1 MEINLNEL
9 LAGRATRIKN
19 KDYFPTAAY
28 VEPFLERVQ
37 KLTNEFRVQVQLP
50 SQITYTANGDINT
63 EDITYNRVLVEA
75 ILPDEY
81 KFNDDPH
88 KAVLGMVYGIDVR
101 KPVVKFF
108 KGQERM
114 SCTNLCVFSPQL
126 LSCQELESETAV
138 DYRLLER
145 IVEQTD
151 DTAAWM
157 KKLIET
163 EFDCSTSN
171 INESLGRWIRNCIN
185 YSFDN
190 HFGKAKLA
198 VSTPIDA
205 YKSLFEKED
214 SDYYAGI
221 DSGTIS
227 MYQIY
232 NAFTQVLTNGMKKD
246 PFNIFEKT
254 LLLKDILWLR

>member
-1 MEINLNEL
+1 MNIELNTL
-9 LAGRATRIKN
+9 LEGKATRIGEKE
-19 KDYFPTAAY
+19 YFPTAAY
-28 VEPFLERVQ
+28 VEPFLERVS
-37 KLTNEFRVQVQLP
+37 KYTDNFRIQAQLP
-50 SQITYTANGDINT
+50 SQITFDSDGKIVTD
-63 EDITYNRVLVEA
+63 DITYNRVLIEA

-126 LSCQELESETAV
+126 LACQDLESETAV
-138 DYRLLER
+138 DYNPLKR
-145 IVEQTD
+145 IIEQTD
-151 DTAAWM
+151 DTASWM
-157 KKLIET
+157 KKLIES
-163 EFDCSTSN
+163 EFDCHTQN
-171 INESLGRWIRNCIN
+171 VNESLGRWIRNCIN
-185 YSFDN
+185 YNFDN
-190 HFGKAKLA
+190 HYGKVKIATSA
-198 VSTPIDA
+198 PIDA

-214 SDYYAGI
+214 SEYYTGI

-227 MYQIY
+227 MYQVY
-232 NAFTQVLTNGMKKD
+232 NAFTQILTDGMKKD

-254 LLLKDILWLR
+254 LLLKDILDI

>member
-1 MEINLNEL
+1 MELSLNEL
-9 LAGRATRIKN
+9 LAGKATRIKN
-19 KDYFPTAAY
+19 REYFPTKAY

-37 KLTNEFRVQVQLP
+37 KLTSEFRVQVQLP
-50 SQITYTANGDINT
+50 TQITYTEDGSINT
-63 EDITYNRVLVEA
+63 EDITYNRVLIEA
-75 ILPDEY
+75 ILPDKY

-88 KAVLGMVYGIDVR
+88 RAVLGMVYGIDVR

-126 LSCQELESETAV
+126 LACQDLESETAI
-138 DYRLLER
+138 DYNPLKR
-145 IVEQTD
+145 IIEQTD
-151 DTAAWM
+151 DTASWM
-157 KKLIET
+157 KKLIES
-163 EFDCSTSN
+163 EFNTRVQN
-171 INESLGRWIRNCIN
+171 VNESLGRWIRNCIN

-190 HFGKAKLA
+190 HYGKAKLA

-214 SDYYAGI
+214 SEYYAGL
-221 DSGTIS
+221 DSGNIS
-227 MYQIY
+227 MYQVY
-232 NAFTQVLTNGMKKD
+232 NAFTQELTDGMKKD

-254 LLLKDILWLR
+254 LLLKDILDI

>member
-1 MEINLNEL
+1 MAVITLDEL
-9 LAGRATRIKN
+9 LSGRATRIRN
-19 KDYFPTAAY
+19 KEYFPTRAY

-37 KLTNEFRVQVQLP
+37 KLTSEFRVQVQLP
-50 SQITYTANGDINT
+50 TQITYTESGNINT
-63 EDITYNRVLVEA
+63 EDITYNRVLIEA

-88 KAVLGMVYGIDVR
+88 RGVLGMVYGIDVR

-114 SCTNLCVFSPQL
+114 SCTNLCVFTPQL
-126 LSCQELESETAV
+126 LACQDLESETPI
-138 DYRLLER
+138 DYNPLKK
-145 IVEQTD
+145 IIEQTD

-157 KKLIET
+157 KKLIES
-163 EFDCSTSN
+163 EFDCSVN
-171 INESLGRWIRNCIN
+171 NVNESLGKWVRNCIN

-190 HFGKAKLA
+190 HYGKAKLA

-205 YKSLFEKED
+205 YKALFEKED
-214 SDYYAGI
+214 SEYYAGI

-227 MYQIY
+227 MYQVY
-232 NAFTQVLTNGMKKD
+232 NAFTQELTDGMKKD

-254 LLLKDILWLR
+254 LLVKDIIDL

>member
-1 MEINLNEL
+1 MELTLNEL
-9 LAGRATRIKN
+9 LAGKATRIKN
-19 KDYFPTAAY
+19 REYFPTKAY

-37 KLTNEFRVQVQLP
+37 KLTSEFRVQVQLP
-50 SQITYTANGDINT
+50 TQITYTEDGSINT
-63 EDITYNRVLVEA
+63 EDITYNRVLIEA

-81 KFNDDPH
+81 KFNDDSH

-126 LSCQELESETAV
+126 LACQDLESETPI
-138 DYRLLER
+138 DFKPLER

-151 DTAAWM
+151 DTAVWL

-163 EFDCSTSN
+163 EFDCSEHN
-171 INESLGRWIRNCIN
+171 VNESLGKWIRNCID
-185 YSFDN
+185 YSFNN
-190 HFGKAKLA
+190 HYQPVKIAC
-198 VSTPIDA
+198 STPIDA
-205 YKSLFEKED
+205 YKSLFVKED
-214 SDYYAGI
+214 SEYY
-221 DSGTIS
+221 SGFGGNIS
-227 MYQIY
+227 MYQVY
-232 NAFTQVLTNGMKKD
+232 NAFTQELTDGMKKD

-254 LLLKDILWLR
+254 LLIKDILDI

>member
-1 MEINLNEL
+1 MQLTLSEL
-9 LAGRATRIKN
+9 LNGKATKIRG

-28 VEPFLERVQ
+28 VEPFLERAQ
-37 KLTNEFRVQVQLP
+37 RLTSEFRVQVQLP
-50 SQITYTANGDINT
+50 SQITYTADGNINT

-88 KAVLGMVYGIDVR
+88 KAVFGMVYGIDVR

-126 LSCQELESETAV
+126 LACQDLEAETAV
-138 DYRLLER
+138 DYKPLER
-145 IVEQTD
+145 IISQTD
-151 DTAAWM
+151 DTAAWL
-157 KKLIET
+157 KKLLEMD
-163 EFDCSTSN
+163 FDCGVQN
-171 INESLGRWIRNCIN
+171 VNESLGRWIRNCIN
-185 YSFDN
+185 YNFDN
-190 HFGKAKLA
+190 HYGKAKLA

-205 YKSLFEKED
+205 YKSLFEKDD
-214 SDYYAGI
+214 SEYYAGI
-221 DSGTIS
+221 DSGDIS
-227 MYQIY
+227 MYQVY
-232 NAFTQVLTNGMKKD
+232 NAFTQVLTDGMKKD

-254 LLLKDILWLR
+254 LLLKDILSL

>member
-1 MEINLNEL
+1 MAEIQLNEL

-19 KDYFPTAAY
+19 RDYFQTAAY
-28 VEPFLERVQ
+28 VEPFLDRVQ
-37 KLTNEFRVQVQLP
+37 KITKEIRVQVQLP
-50 SQITYTANGDINT
+50 TQITYTANGDINT
-63 EDITYNRVLVEA
+63 EDITYNRVLIEA

-88 KAVLGMVYGIDVR
+88 RAVLGMVYGIDVR

-126 LSCQELESETAV
+126 LSCQDLEPETQI
-138 DYRLLER
+138 DFKPLER
-145 IVEQTD
+145 IIEQTD
-151 DTAAWM
+151 DTATWL

-163 EFDCSTSN
+163 EFDCSEHN
-171 INESLGRWIRNCIN
+171 VNESLGRWIRNCIN
-185 YSFDN
+185 YSFNN
-190 HFGKAKLA
+190 HYQPVKIAC
-198 VSTPIDA
+198 STPIDA

-214 SDYYAGI
+214 DDYYIGLN
-221 DSGTIS
+221 GNTS

-232 NAFTQVLTNGMKKD
+232 NAFTQVLTDGMKKD
-246 PFNIFEKT
+246 PFNIFEENFVS
-254 LLLKDILWLR
+254 

>member
-1 MEINLNEL
+1 MAVIQLNEL

-19 KDYFPTAAY
+19 REYFPTAAY

-37 KLTNEFRVQVQLP
+37 KLTSEFRVQVQLP
-50 SQITYTANGDINT
+50 TQITYTADGDINT
-63 EDITYNRVLVEA
+63 EDITYNRVLIEA

-88 KAVLGMVYGIDVR
+88 KAVIGMVYGIDVR

-126 LSCQELESETAV
+126 LACQDLESETAV
-138 DYRLLER
+138 DYNPLKR
-145 IVEQTD
+145 IIEQTD
-151 DTAAWM
+151 DTASWM
-157 KKLIET
+157 KKLIES
-163 EFDCSTSN
+163 EFNCATQN
-171 INESLGRWIRNCIN
+171 VNESLGKWIRNCIN

-190 HFGKAKLA
+190 HYGKAKLA

-214 SDYYAGI
+214 SEYYAGI
-221 DSGTIS
+221 DSGDIS
-227 MYQIY
+227 MYQVY
-232 NAFTQVLTNGMKKD
+232 NAFTQVLTDGMKKD

-254 LLLKDILWLR
+254 LLLKDILDV

>member
-1 MEINLNEL
+1 MAEIQLNEL

-19 KDYFPTAAY
+19 RDYFQTAAY
-28 VEPFLERVQ
+28 VEPFLDRVQ
-37 KLTNEFRVQVQLP
+37 KISKEIRVQVQLP
-50 SQITYTANGDINT
+50 TQITYTANGDINT
-63 EDITYNRVLVEA
+63 EDITYNRVLIEA

-88 KAVLGMVYGIDVR
+88 RAVLGMVYGIDVR

-126 LSCQELESETAV
+126 LSCQDLEPETQI
-138 DYRLLER
+138 DFKPLER
-145 IVEQTD
+145 IIEQTD
-151 DTAAWM
+151 DTATWL

-163 EFDCSTSN
+163 EFDCSEHN
-171 INESLGRWIRNCIN
+171 VNESLGRWIRNCIN
-185 YSFDN
+185 YSFNN
-190 HFGKAKLA
+190 HYQPVKIAC
-198 VSTPIDA
+198 STPIDA

-214 SDYYAGI
+214 DDYYIGLN
-221 DSGTIS
+221 GNTS

-232 NAFTQVLTNGMKKD
+232 NAFTQVLTDGMKKD

-254 LLLKDILWLR
+254 LLVKDILDI

>member
-1 MEINLNEL
+1 MAEITLTEL

-19 KDYFPTAAY
+19 RDYFPTAAY
-28 VEPFLERVQ
+28 VEPFLERAQ
-37 KLTNEFRVQVQLP
+37 RLTSEFRIQVQLP
-50 SQITYTANGDINT
+50 TQITYTANGDINT
-63 EDITYNRVLVEA
+63 EDITYNRVLIEA

-108 KGQERM
+108 KGKERM

-126 LSCQELESETAV
+126 LACQDLESETAV
-138 DYRLLER
+138 DYKPFER
-145 IVEQTD
+145 IIEQTD
-151 DTAAWM
+151 DTASWM

-163 EFDCSTSN
+163 DFNCATQN
-171 INESLGRWIRNCIN
+171 VNESLGRWIRNCIN
-185 YSFDN
+185 MSFDN
-190 HFGKAKLA
+190 HYGKAKLA

-214 SDYYAGI
+214 SDYYAGV
-221 DSGTIS
+221 DSGDIS
-227 MYQIY
+227 MYQVY
-232 NAFTQVLTNGMKKD
+232 NAFTQELTDGMKKD

-254 LLLKDILWLR
+254 LLLKDILDI

>member
-1 MEINLNEL
+1 MAEIQLNEL
-9 LAGRATRIKN
+9 LPGRSTRIKN
-19 KDYFPTAAY
+19 RDYFQTAAY
-28 VEPFLERVQ
+28 VEPFLDRVQ
-37 KLTNEFRVQVQLP
+37 KISKEIRVQVQLP
-50 SQITYTANGDINT
+50 TQITYTANGDINT
-63 EDITYNRVLVEA
+63 EDITYNRVLIEA

-88 KAVLGMVYGIDVR
+88 RAVLGMVYGIDVR

-126 LSCQELESETAV
+126 LSCQDLEPETQI
-138 DYRLLER
+138 DFKPLER
-145 IVEQTD
+145 IIEQTD
-151 DTAAWM
+151 DTATWL

-163 EFDCSTSN
+163 EFDCSEHN
-171 INESLGRWIRNCIN
+171 VNESLGRWIRNCIN
-185 YSFDN
+185 YSFNN
-190 HFGKAKLA
+190 HYQPVKIAC
-198 VSTPIDA
+198 STPIDA

-214 SDYYAGI
+214 DDYYVGLN
-221 DSGTIS
+221 GNTS

-232 NAFTQVLTNGMKKD
+232 NAFTQVLTDGMKKD

-254 LLLKDILWLR
+254 LLVKDILDI

>member
-1 MEINLNEL
+1 MAEIQLNEL

-19 KDYFPTAAY
+19 RDYFQTAAY
-28 VEPFLERVQ
+28 VEPFLDRVQ
-37 KLTNEFRVQVQLP
+37 KISKEIRVQVQLP
-50 SQITYTANGDINT
+50 TQITYTANGDINT
-63 EDITYNRVLVEA
+63 EDITYNRVLIEA

-88 KAVLGMVYGIDVR
+88 RAVLGMVYGIDVR

-126 LSCQELESETAV
+126 LSCQDLEPETQI
-138 DYRLLER
+138 DFKPLER
-145 IVEQTD
+145 IIEQTD
-151 DTAAWM
+151 DTATWL

-163 EFDCSTSN
+163 EFDCSEHN
-171 INESLGRWIRNCIN
+171 VNESLGRWIRNCIN
-185 YSFDN
+185 YSFNN
-190 HFGKAKLA
+190 HYQPVKIAC
-198 VSTPIDA
+198 STPIDA

-214 SDYYAGI
+214 DDYYVGLN
-221 DSGTIS
+221 GNTS

-232 NAFTQVLTNGMKKD
+232 NAFTQVLTDGMKKD

-254 LLLKDILWLR
+254 LLVKDILDI

>member
-1 MEINLNEL
+1 MAEIQLNEL

-19 KDYFPTAAY
+19 RDYFQTAAY
-28 VEPFLERVQ
+28 VEPFLDRVQ
-37 KLTNEFRVQVQLP
+37 KLSKEIRVQVQLP
-50 SQITYTANGDINT
+50 TQITYTANGDINT
-63 EDITYNRVLVEA
+63 EDITYNRVLIEA

-88 KAVLGMVYGIDVR
+88 RAVLGMVYGIDVR

-126 LSCQELESETAV
+126 LSCQDLEPETQI
-138 DYRLLER
+138 DFKPLER
-145 IVEQTD
+145 IIEQTD
-151 DTAAWM
+151 DTATWL

-163 EFDCSTSN
+163 EFDCSEHN
-171 INESLGRWIRNCIN
+171 VNESLGRWIRNCIN
-185 YSFDN
+185 YSFNN
-190 HFGKAKLA
+190 HYQPVKIAC
-198 VSTPIDA
+198 STPIDA

-214 SDYYAGI
+214 DDYYIGLN
-221 DSGTIS
+221 GNTS

-232 NAFTQVLTNGMKKD
+232 NAFTQVLTDGMKKD

-254 LLLKDILWLR
+254 LLVRDILDI

>member
-1 MEINLNEL
+1 MAEITLNEL

-19 KDYFPTAAY
+19 RDYFPTAAY
-28 VEPFLERVQ
+28 VEPFLERAQ
-37 KLTNEFRVQVQLP
+37 RLTSEFRIQVQLP
-50 SQITYTANGDINT
+50 TQITYTANGDINT
-63 EDITYNRVLVEA
+63 EDITYNRVLIEA

-88 KAVLGMVYGIDVR
+88 RAVLGMVYGIDVR

-126 LSCQELESETAV
+126 LACQDLESETAV
-138 DYRLLER
+138 DYKPFER
-145 IVEQTD
+145 IIEQTD
-151 DTAAWM
+151 DTANWM
-157 KKLIET
+157 KKLIES
-163 EFDCSTSN
+163 EFNTRVQN
-171 INESLGRWIRNCIN
+171 VNESLGRWIRNCIN

-190 HFGKAKLA
+190 HYGKAKLA

-214 SDYYAGI
+214 SEYYAGL
-221 DSGTIS
+221 DSGNIS
-227 MYQIY
+227 MYQVY
-232 NAFTQVLTNGMKKD
+232 NAFTQELTDGMKKD

-254 LLLKDILWLR
+254 LLLRDILDI

>member
-1 MEINLNEL
+1 MAEIQLNEL

-19 KDYFPTAAY
+19 RDYFQTAAY
-28 VEPFLERVQ
+28 VEPFLDRVQ
-37 KLTNEFRVQVQLP
+37 KISKEIRVQVQLP
-50 SQITYTANGDINT
+50 TQITYTANGDINT
-63 EDITYNRVLVEA
+63 EDITYNRVLIEA

-88 KAVLGMVYGIDVR
+88 RAVLGMVYGIDVR

-126 LSCQELESETAV
+126 LSCQDLEPETQI
-138 DYRLLER
+138 DFKPLER
-145 IVEQTD
+145 IIEQTD
-151 DTAAWM
+151 DTATWL

-163 EFDCSTSN
+163 EFDCSEHN
-171 INESLGRWIRNCIN
+171 VNESLGRWIRNCIN
-185 YSFDN
+185 YSFNN
-190 HFGKAKLA
+190 HYQPVKIAC
-198 VSTPIDA
+198 STPIDA

-214 SDYYAGI
+214 DDYYIGLN
-221 DSGTIS
+221 GNTS

-232 NAFTQVLTNGMKKD
+232 NAFTQVLTDGMKKD

-254 LLLKDILWLR
+254 LLIKDILDL